1 VLFALCPECHPGR
14 PIVMEVRTDSLG
26 QKGVFI
32 GFLNQSDIPP
42 EILPVSDLGSLDRFV
57 SADALAKYEKL
68 EFGE

>member
-1 VLFALCPECHPGR
+1 
-14 PIVMEVRTDSLG
+14 MEVRTDSLG